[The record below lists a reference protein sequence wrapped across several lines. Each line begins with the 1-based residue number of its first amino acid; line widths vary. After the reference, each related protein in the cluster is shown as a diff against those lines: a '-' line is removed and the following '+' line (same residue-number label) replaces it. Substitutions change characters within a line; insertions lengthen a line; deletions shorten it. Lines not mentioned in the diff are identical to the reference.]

1 MYCAYGAAAAGF
13 LLAAV
18 VMVALNAVSPFER
31 GWWLASYLFLVGGVS
46 QVLLGGGQ
54 YMVATGRHAAPP
66 ARRLSWAQL
75 ALWNIGTVTVAGADM
90 ARVMPGVTAGSAILV
105 VAPHPVP
112 RRAATDEADGPQ
124 SNASPRGRLHHA
136 AGRTRRLRSPRH
148 FPRRSRP
155 RSVVGTALLSP
166 SNHPAWR
173 LELIHQRRSAAIPPA
188 SASVS
193 AAAASRGVMRAA
205 VSRQRSTIRSVSLDS
220 WTATPA
226 VSDDASSTS
235 SSPSAPV

>member
-1 MYCAYGAAAAGF
+1 MYCAYGAGAAGF

-90 ARVMPGVTAGSAILV
+90 ARVMPGVAAGSAILV
-105 VAPHPVP
+105 VALTLFLAGL
-112 RRAATDEADGPQ
+112 RRM
-124 SNASPRGRLHHA
+124 R
-136 AGRTRRLRSPRH
+136 RTARNR
-148 FPRRSRP
+148 
-155 RSVVGTALLSP
+155 
-166 SNHPAWR
+166 
-173 LELIHQRRSAAIPPA
+173 
-188 SASVS
+188 
-193 AAAASRGVMRAA
+193 
-205 VSRQRSTIRSVSLDS
+205 
-220 WTATPA
+220 TPA
-226 VSDDASSTS
+226 IEGAYITLLVVLAGCVVLGTFLAGA
-235 SSPSAPV
+235 APGQ